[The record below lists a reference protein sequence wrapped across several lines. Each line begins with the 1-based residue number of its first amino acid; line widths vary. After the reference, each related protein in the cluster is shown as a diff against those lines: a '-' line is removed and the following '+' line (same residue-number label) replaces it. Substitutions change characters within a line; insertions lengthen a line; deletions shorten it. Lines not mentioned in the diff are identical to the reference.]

1 MTWWLK
7 ARAVPQVLAA
17 VLAAVLLSALAQG
30 EAIPVPTIIGPSG
43 SLLFGQI
50 LGLLPTVVLLWGI
63 ERGDTVAEEVAVRPA
78 RPRTLALCLSYSV
91 VLATLTLSVH
101 ALLDRPDVL
110 SMARNS
116 IGSLGAALVLRA
128 LAGPGIAAIA
138 VAALPLLCAAAGR
151 RPGGSAQ
158 PWAWPIHPADSAL
171 ALAEAGFLLVA
182 GCLLLLWRRRPV
194 VNLLALGA

>member
-1 MTWWLK
+1 MIWWLR
-7 ARAVPQVLAA
+7 ARAVPQVLAVMCA
-17 VLAAVLLSALAQG
+17 TLALAALAQD

-63 ERGDTVAEEVAVRPA
+63 ERGDAMAEEVAVRPA
-78 RPRTLALCLSYSV
+78 RPRTLALCLAYVV
-91 VLATLTLSVH
+91 VLAALAIVVH
-101 ALLDRPDVL
+101 ALFDRPDVL

-116 IGSLGAALVLRA
+116 IGSLGAALILRA
-128 LAGPGIAAIA
+128 LVGPGIAAIA

-171 ALAEAGFLLVA
+171 ALAEAGFLLLV
-182 GCLLLLWRRRPV
+182 GCLLLLWRRKPV
-194 VNLLALGA
+194 ANPLALGA